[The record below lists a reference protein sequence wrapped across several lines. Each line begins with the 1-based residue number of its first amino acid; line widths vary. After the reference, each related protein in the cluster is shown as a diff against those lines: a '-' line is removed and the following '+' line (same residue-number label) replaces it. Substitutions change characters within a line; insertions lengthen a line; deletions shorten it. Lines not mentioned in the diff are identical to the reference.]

1 LIRLASRGSPAR
13 AQLTRT
19 LHATTANSVF
29 AAKRKRAKHGP
40 GHPQSNEDPSTQ
52 GNGGFDADP
61 CTLSAATT
69 ATRRKARVRG
79 RRHQVARLTHERASQ
94 KTLCDLCRFEETRRR
109 RVKSVMSRPAI
120 LQSADRRPVS
130 CARPMSSF
138 LPCSC
143 CPGLRSLRAR
153 RWQQVRFVQI
163 DDDALLSSTLDV
175 RNASGEDIGKIEDM
189 AFAGC
194 SPLSSAA
201 CRRNLCSTAR
211 ANAPVSTPSTLREIM
226 QTV

>member
-1 LIRLASRGSPAR
+1 LSRLASRGSAAR
-13 AQLTRT
+13 VQLTRT

-52 GNGGFDADP
+52 GNGGFDAGP

-143 CPGLRSLRAR
+143 CPGLPSLRAR
-153 RWQQVRFVQI
+153 RRQQVGFVPI
-163 DDDALLSSTLDV
+163 DDDARQARYARRSMSDV
-175 RNASGEDIGKIEDM
+175 SLTKTKKPSLVVRG
-189 AFAGC
+189 
-194 SPLSSAA
+194 
-201 CRRNLCSTAR
+201 R
-211 ANAPVSTPSTLREIM
+211 AVLFGFLVVPVSLLLRV
-226 QTV
+226 TASFGGRRRAAA